1 MFLTKKRV
9 DSNFVQ
15 MLSQMDE
22 FKCKET
28 YTKKLC
34 DCSIYRQCIETQW
47 KDCVNTHN
55 FKHKKD
61 WQTLGSNYEFE
72 ILQKYSLTQSIQGL

>member
-1 MFLTKKRV
+1 
-9 DSNFVQ
+9 
-15 MLSQMDE
+15 MLIQMDE

-61 WQTLGSNYEFE
+61 WQTLGSNHEFE
-72 ILQKYSLTQSIQGL
+72 FDKQNKLWTQLEQHYTI